1 MLICSF
7 IVDHQSGL
15 ALGPCMSATQ
25 VGATKSDVKMGSYYG
40 RVGGTGDIWKMKQE
54 PEGGAI
60 GAIWLGMVAKLKEK
74 L

>member
-1 MLICSF
+1 
-7 IVDHQSGL
+7 
-15 ALGPCMSATQ
+15 MSATQ

-60 GAIWLGMVAKLKEK
+60 GAIWLGRVAKLEEK